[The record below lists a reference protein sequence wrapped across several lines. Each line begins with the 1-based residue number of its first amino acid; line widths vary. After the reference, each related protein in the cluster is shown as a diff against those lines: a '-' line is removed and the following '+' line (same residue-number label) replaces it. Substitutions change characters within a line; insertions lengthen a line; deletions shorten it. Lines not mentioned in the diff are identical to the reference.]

1 MSADKI
7 TGHLPE
13 LGKRQYLA
21 RFVIDGES
29 ELGLESL
36 TRVLLE
42 AGEQDQEPPK
52 EVA

>member
-1 MSADKI
+1 MSADKV

-29 ELGLESL
+29 ETGFKSL
-36 TRVLLE
+36 TRELLE
-42 AGEQDQEPPK
+42 ASKQDQERAQ